1 MKSRA
6 TLPHLNYDNCKD
18 CASKCEH
25 AGKNRE
31 FLYSGERSC
40 KVNGIARKIDREKW
54 EPCEHCKYTP
64 DDICRKCQNEICNAE
79 YRYPCTGCNDQR
91 RFEAKRF
98 CQNCGRPL
106 TEEAWAEL
114 ERRFCGG

>member
-31 FLYSGERSC
+31 FVYSGERSC

-54 EPCEHCKYTP
+54 EPCK
-64 DDICRKCQNEICNAE
+64 ICGIRGMAE
-79 YRYPCTGCNDQR
+79 ALILKR
-91 RFEAKRF
+91 ERF
-98 CQNCGRPL
+98 CAHCGRPL

-114 ERRFCGG
+114 ERRVFGG

>member
-1 MKSRA
+1 MLLKYRWTDGVGTMKSKA
-6 TLPHLNYDNCKD
+6 TLPKLNYDNCKD

-31 FLYSGERSC
+31 FVYSGERSC

-54 EPCEHCKYTP
+54 EPCMWCALNGQFGLNSY
-64 DDICRKCQNEICNAE
+64 CSA
-79 YRYPCTGCNDQR
+79 
-91 RFEAKRF
+91 
-98 CQNCGRPL
+98 CGRPL

-114 ERRFCGG
+114 ERRAFGEV

>member
-1 MKSRA
+1 MKSKA
-6 TLPHLNYDNCKD
+6 TLPQLKYDNCKD

-31 FLYSGERSC
+31 FVYSGERSC

-54 EPCEHCKYTP
+54 EPCK
-64 DDICRKCQNEICNAE
+64 ICGIR
-79 YRYPCTGCNDQR
+79 GMS
-91 RFEAKRF
+91 EALILKRERF
-98 CQNCGRPL
+98 CAHCVRPL

-114 ERRFCGG
+114 ERRVCGG

>member
-31 FLYSGERSC
+31 FVYSGERSC

-54 EPCEHCKYTP
+54 EPCMWCVPNGQFGLNNY
-64 DDICRKCQNEICNAE
+64 CSA
-79 YRYPCTGCNDQR
+79 
-91 RFEAKRF
+91 
-98 CQNCGRPL
+98 CGRPL
-106 TEEAWAEL
+106 TDEAWAGL
-114 ERRFCGG
+114 ERRVFGG

>member
-6 TLPHLNYDNCKD
+6 TLPNLNYDNCKD

-31 FLYSGERSC
+31 FVYSGERSC

-54 EPCEHCKYTP
+54 EPCEHCKP
-64 DDICRKCQNEICNAE
+64 SKNALDRWGPHQFPIDDGAIYYYDVDDGWEGEEIN
-79 YRYPCTGCNDQR
+79 
-91 RFEAKRF
+91 F
-98 CQNCGRPL
+98 CPWCGRPL

-114 ERRFCGG
+114 ERRVCGG

>member
-31 FLYSGERSC
+31 FVYSGERSC

-54 EPCEHCKYTP
+54 EPCMWCVLNGQFGLNNY
-64 DDICRKCQNEICNAE
+64 CSS
-79 YRYPCTGCNDQR
+79 
-91 RFEAKRF
+91 
-98 CQNCGRPL
+98 CGRPL
-106 TEEAWAEL
+106 TDEAWAEL
-114 ERRFCGG
+114 ERRACGEA

>member
-31 FLYSGERSC
+31 FVYSGERSC
-40 KVNGIARKIDREKW
+40 KVNGIARKIDREAW
-54 EPCEHCKYTP
+54 EPCEKCNTCWTCKLAL
-64 DDICRKCQNEICNAE
+64 NEFVRE
-79 YRYPCTGCNDQR
+79 PCMSCGAFKNH
-91 RFEAKRF
+91 KSLNF
-98 CQNCGRPL
+98 CPWCGRPL
-106 TEEAWAEL
+106 TEEAWAEM
-114 ERRFCGG
+114 ERRIESCR